1 MRCHIVVEERPL
13 VLVQVRE
20 PNDLGREFKD
30 PPLTGQDLQEEEVK
44 YEATPRTRRL
54 RSCRE
59 GPPVGEQRA
68 DQRAGQDRCI
78 LRMHEHY

>member
-30 PPLTGQDLQEEEVK
+30 PPVDLQEEEVK
-44 YEATPRTRRL
+44 YEATPRTSRL

-68 DQRAGQDRCI
+68 G
-78 LRMHEHY
+78 

>member
-1 MRCHIVVEERPL
+1 